1 MLNWSFDF
9 FSMSSIPLF
18 FYESSILKKM
28 NMTSVFEKTAAKKAQ
43 NCTWYQIIK
52 VPFIKIEPSLDS
64 SVDVSKM

>member
-43 NCTWYQIIK
+43 NCTWYQNYQ
-52 VPFIKIEPSLDS
+52 S
-64 SVDVSKM
+64 SVHKDWT